1 MRITRIL
8 IYSLTTCLVFQLAG
22 AAVAAE
28 GDKVEKALSEV
39 RGVKAGLFSRKSSV
53 LGKLPGPAELAAH
66 QRRCRPAPKPKAGVR
81 REIGFDVETIKR
93 AAKLDPAVMRKA
105 KSRSV
110 RVLPLGVTGAYV
122 TEAVG
127 KTEFLVLHVLDKT
140 PAAGVLQL
148 DDIIIGANGRFF
160 QDVEDPRPEM
170 GNALVESQSSELGGK
185 LTLHVVRSGKP
196 VNMKIDMGSTLRY
209 SDTWPLNCEKTKHI
223 RQAALDYVM
232 KSYPWHRYDFWTPTF
247 LMASGDDA
255 ALELA
260 RRHMFKGLKDTYE
273 TKTGASGWR
282 DSYTLINLCEYYLLM
297 GDSAVLPAIRY
308 HAEGLAWAQ
317 YRSGSWSHGGGK
329 GPGVLTPGTVG
340 GGYGEINCAGLGAF
354 VGLCLARQCGVEP
367 YANTLPQSIRFFGKF
382 CGVNFPYGL
391 GDPPMR
397 AGRMDN
403 GMHSM
408 AAMGFHLLGED
419 EMAQRWS
426 RTVCYMWMGRE
437 RGHAE
442 AIFSGAWG
450 PVGAALSPK
459 EEFHAFMNHMTWAYE
474 LGRARDGGI
483 TFMRGGRWTRPNAT
497 AAMGLFLYLGERRLQ
512 ILGGDSVF
520 AQRPPKG
527 LQKAAVLYKD
537 KKWKE
542 LRTFL
547 NDYIKASKSAT
558 SPGVTYAGKLLAAH
572 ERLEK
577 HAAATLK
584 IIEQTIADG
593 MPATAQRQLRL
604 LANMFG
610 AEHPAAAQL
619 RKKLG
624 EGKLKDRRRPKS
636 EPLVNVGQLAKT
648 LKLGKGG
655 IDGGFA
661 HSSAYIARTNKQGF
675 DGMTPEQIAG
685 FFSHP
690 SGSVV
695 EGAVMA
701 MAARGDKAL
710 PLLKRLLGD
719 THNGVRTGAL
729 STLAEIYESDSKE
742 YRTDVPDELVEII
755 KLARPLIKDPS
766 PWVRNGASGL
776 VLSMKIVNDDIY
788 DILREL
794 ARKDGNSIG
803 RFVRYG
809 IKDPRVRTELC
820 MELMN
825 TVNRVRS
832 KVPAS
837 YKPLLW
843 AVAAHLDLCEP
854 HIQVAIDT
862 LNNPEILPLYGFF
875 SNGPPEAAL
884 IMLEEYSHNPLV
896 MKHLTDILRFGAR
909 KRAGLNSYWYTM
921 VEYPHRIIVKIGPK
935 SLPVLDA
942 FCKSEQAL
950 YQRIHS
956 GQTPKPAWWKEDT
969 LNAFE
974 TWRKDM
980 AVTAELVSCLHG
992 TKPPDKAVPSMCNMY
1007 LSPRPWGAWERQQ
1020 IRNRIMKLGVKAIPT
1035 LLQAAKARKSPMDAK
1050 LDKLITAKLA
1060 EVDDPANKKNKRK
1073 LQRELDAILEQ
1084 KTELDTRVGELKE
1097 LTSLIKAFGA
1107 AGPSA
1112 DDVPMFCRFYVK
1124 RPWGKQ
1130 YSFVYG
1136 DSSYLRA
1143 LDEQQLV
1150 QIRDTLQRWGKA
1162 ALPTLRACV
1171 QADKQVLADA
1181 LAENAKQRIHWAA
1194 QRARKRTVP
1203 LARVA
1208 VERKDT
1214 LRIHAELKDMLDLV
1228 ECAAKD
1234 RLSPEEITALCRI
1247 YTRRNWPVQKK
1258 LIGTLLKREG
1268 TRAIGAIRDHIN
1280 SEKKALPAVTAE
1292 VERHMYGGGKKRIM
1306 WVYARAFALQTNI
1319 RKGVGELETIL
1330 KDISLRSPV
1339 TKR

>member
-1 MRITRIL
+1 MRIKETL
-8 IYSLTTCLVFQLAG
+8 IYSLTICLVFLSTG
-22 AAVAAE
+22 VVVAAE
-28 GDKVEKALSEV
+28 GDKIEKALSEV
-39 RGVKAGLFSRKSSV
+39 RGVKADLFSRKSSV
-53 LGKLPGPAELAAH
+53 LGKLPGPVELAAH

-81 REIGFDVETIKR
+81 REIRFDAETIKR
-93 AAKLDPAVMRKA
+93 AAKLDPAAMRKA

-110 RVLPLGVTGAYV
+110 RVLPLGITGAYV

-127 KTEFLVLHVLDKT
+127 KTEFLVVYVLDKT
-140 PAAGVLQL
+140 PAGGVLQL

-170 GNALVESQSSELGGK
+170 GNALVESQSPELGGK
-185 LTLHVVRSGKP
+185 LTLHVVRAGKP
-196 VNMKIDMGSTLRY
+196 VNMKIDLGSTLRY

-223 RQAALDYVM
+223 RRAALDYVM

-282 DSYTLINLCEYYLLM
+282 DSYTLINLCEYYLLT

-354 VGLCLARQCGVEP
+354 VGLCLARQCGIEP
-367 YANTLPQSIRFFGKF
+367 YSNTLPQSIRFFGRF

-419 EMAQRWS
+419 EMARRWA

-442 AIFSGAWG
+442 AIFSVAWG
-450 PVGAALSPK
+450 PVGAALAPG

-474 LGRARDGGI
+474 MGRARDGGI

-527 LQKAAVLYKD
+527 LEKAARLYKD

-547 NDYIKASKSAT
+547 NDYIKASKSA
-558 SPGVTYAGKLLAAH
+558 SPGGVTYARKLLAAH
-572 ERLEK
+572 DRLEK

-584 IIEQTIADG
+584 IVEQTIADS

-604 LANMFG
+604 LANMLG
-610 AEHPAAAQL
+610 AERPAAAL
-619 RKKLG
+619 LCKKLG
-624 EGKLKDRRRPKS
+624 EGTLKDRRRPKS
-636 EPLVNVGQLAKT
+636 EPLVNVGQLVKT

-661 HSSAYIARTNKQGF
+661 HSPAYIARTNKQGF
-675 DGMTPEQIAG
+675 DGMTHEQIAG

-695 EGAVMA
+695 GGAVMA
-701 MAARGDKAL
+701 MAARGAKAL
-710 PLLKRLLGD
+710 PLLKRLLAD

-729 STLAEIYESDSKE
+729 STLTEIYGSDSKE
-742 YRTDVPDELVEII
+742 YRTDVPDDLAEII

-766 PWVRNGASGL
+766 SWVRNGASGL

-788 DILREL
+788 QILGEL
-794 ARKDGNSIG
+794 AKKDGNSIG
-803 RFVRYG
+803 GFVRYG
-809 IKDPRVRTELC
+809 VKDPRVRTELC

-825 TVNRVRS
+825 TVNRARS

-862 LNNPEILPLYGFF
+862 LNNPEVLTMYGFF

-884 IMLEEYSHNPLV
+884 IMLEKYPRNPLV
-896 MKHLTDILRFGAR
+896 MEHLTDILRFCAR
-909 KRAGLNSYWYTM
+909 KRATWNSYWYTM
-921 VEYPHRIIVKIGPK
+921 IEYPHRIIVKLGPK
-935 SLPVLDA
+935 ALPVLDA
-942 FCKSEQAL
+942 FCKSEGAL
-950 YQRIHS
+950 YQKIHS
-956 GQTPKPAWWKEDT
+956 GQAPGPAWWKEDS
-969 LNAFE
+969 LEAFE

-980 AVTAELVSCLHG
+980 AVTAELVACLHG
-992 TKPPDKAVPSMCNMY
+992 TRTPDKAIPLMCEVY
-1007 LSPRPWGAWERQQ
+1007 LSSRPWGAWERQQ
-1020 IRNRIMKLGVKAIPT
+1020 IRNRIMKLGVKAIPA
-1035 LLQAAKARKSPMDAK
+1035 LLQAVKVQGSPLEAK
-1050 LDKLITAKLA
+1050 LDKQIAAKQA
-1060 EVDDPANKKNKRK
+1060 EVDDPANKKNRKRLK
-1073 LQRELDAILEQ
+1073 TALETIQ
-1084 KTELDTRVGELKE
+1084 VSKAELDTRVGELKE
-1097 LTSLIKAFGA
+1097 LASLIKAFA
-1107 AGPSA
+1107 AAKPSA
-1112 DDVPMFCRFYVK
+1112 DDIRMFCRFYVK

-1130 YSFVYG
+1130 YSFVSG
-1136 DSSYLRA
+1136 DTSYLRP

-1150 QIRDTLQRWGKA
+1150 GLRDTLQRWGKA
-1162 ALPTLRACV
+1162 ALPALRKCV
-1171 QADKQVLADA
+1171 EADKQVLTKA
-1181 LAENAKQRIHWAA
+1181 LAENDKQQAHWAA
-1194 QRARKRTVP
+1194 QRPRNRTVP

-1214 LRIHAELKDMLDLV
+1214 LQIHAELKDMLDLI

-1247 YTRRNWPVQKK
+1247 YTRRNWPAQKK
-1258 LIGTLLKREG
+1258 LISDLLKREG
-1268 TRAIGAIRDHIN
+1268 TRAVGSIREHV
-1280 SEKKALPAVTAE
+1280 SREKKALPAVTAE

-1306 WVYARAFALQTNI
+1306 WVYARAFTLRTNI
-1319 RKGVGELETIL
+1319 RQGIEALESIV
-1330 KDISLRSPV
+1330 KSIR
-1339 TKR
+1339 